1 MSAPGPSARPADTVP
16 IRSPIQDSAAG
27 RAAVDSPGA
36 VSAIEKA
43 PTGIAGFDEITGGGL
58 PRGRT
63 TLVIGGPGAGKTIFA
78 LSCLANG
85 ARLHGEPGIFVAFE
99 ENARQLTVNAAPFGW
114 DLPALERERL
124 LVLLDAQLSPSV
136 VQTGEFDLGAL
147 LAVLAAQVE
156 DTGARRVVFDGVDVL
171 LTLLNDPA
179 AERREIFRIHEWLQE
194 QGLTGILTTKA
205 AEAETPLGER
215 YAFLQFMVDCV
226 VELHHRLAERVALR
240 SVRVRKYRGSGFAE
254 GEFPLVISTRG
265 IEVST
270 FGPAELD
277 YPVFDERL
285 TTGIDRLDAML
296 DGGYYRGSSV
306 LISGAPGTA
315 KTTLAALFVEAAC
328 RRDERA
334 LYVSFEEAGAQLA
347 RNLRSV
353 GIDLG
358 AHADAGRL
366 TIRAIRTEAKSA
378 EAHLID
384 IQACIRDLGP
394 RHLVLDPL
402 SSLASTGG
410 HVAAMHASLRV
421 LDLAKSLGITVVCTS
436 LVSGDAPTEAS
447 AAEISTVADTWIHL
461 AYLARGG
468 ERNRTLTV
476 VKSRGTRHSN
486 QVRELILSDD
496 GVTLADV
503 YTAGG
508 EVLVGTARRER
519 EQELREFE
527 RRRRA
532 EAALRRVQSEGELA
546 DLDARIATLERERA
560 TRRAALAVEATAEGE
575 RVGRAADAL
584 QERLRLRGADRD
596 TAARATDDVPD
607 DGARKPGEP

>member
-1 MSAPGPSARPADTVP
+1 MSTSDPFA
-16 IRSPIQDSAAG
+16 
-27 RAAVDSPGA
+27 RAADVGPVTSPTQEPTAGTEA
-36 VSAIEKA
+36 FDASSALEKA
-43 PTGIAGFDEITGGGL
+43 PTGIPGFDDITGGGL

-78 LSCLANG
+78 LSCVANG
-85 ARLHGEPGIFVAFE
+85 ARMYAEPGIFVAFE

-114 DLPALERERL
+114 DIPALARDRR

-136 VQTGEFDLGAL
+136 VQAGDFDLGAL

-156 DTGARRVVFDGVDVL
+156 DSGARRIVFDGMDVL
-171 LTLLNDPA
+171 LTLLNDPV
-179 AERREIFRIHEWLQE
+179 AERREVFRIHEWLQA

-205 AEAETPLGER
+205 AEGESPLGER

-226 VELHHRLAERVALR
+226 VELHHRLADRVALR
-240 SVRVRKYRGSGFAE
+240 SLRVRKYRGSGFAE
-254 GEFPLVISTRG
+254 GEFPLVISRHG

-270 FGPAELD
+270 FGPTELD
-277 YPVFDERL
+277 YPVSTERL
-285 TTGIDRLDAML
+285 TTGVARLDAML

-306 LISGAPGTA
+306 LISGAPGTT

-328 RRDERA
+328 GRGERA
-334 LYVSFEEAGAQLA
+334 LYVSFEEASAQLV
-347 RNLRSV
+347 RNVRSV

-358 AHADAGRL
+358 AHLAAGRL
-366 TIRAIRTEAKSA
+366 AVRAIRTEARSA

-384 IQACIRDLGP
+384 IKSCIREFAP

-402 SSLASTGG
+402 SALASTGG

-421 LDLAKSLGITVVCTS
+421 LDLAKSLDITVVCTS
-436 LVSGDAPTEAS
+436 LVAGDAPTETT

-461 AYLARGG
+461 AYLVRGG

-508 EVLVGTARRER
+508 EVLVGTARHER
-519 EQELREFE
+519 EAELREVE

-532 EAALRRVQSEGELA
+532 EAELRRVQGQGELA
-546 DLDARIATLERERA
+546 DLDARIGALERERA
-560 TRRAALAVEATAEGE
+560 VRRAALDLGVGAESE
-575 RVGRAADAL
+575 RIHRAADAL
-584 QERLRLRGADRD
+584 QERLRLRGADQE
-596 TAARATDDVPD
+596 TIAREMDAVPTD
-607 DGARKPGEP
+607 GTHRQGEP